1 MASTRGTVAAR
12 LDDRLN
18 HRLDRLDWDALAAAL
33 DADGFAVTP
42 PLLTVAECGALAR
55 LFADRRRFRS
65 TVDMARHRFGVGE
78 YRYFALPLPPL
89 VAALRTHAYRR
100 LVPIAN
106 AWMARLGVP
115 ERHPPELDAF
125 LARCAAG
132 GQRRP
137 TPLLLRYAAGGYNC
151 LHQDVYG
158 ALGFPLQLTCMLS
171 RPGRDFTGG
180 EFLLVEQRPRAQSR
194 GEVVALGQGE
204 VVIFANRHRPVRGT
218 RGDYRA
224 TVRHG
229 VSRIHTGERTTLG
242 VIFHDA
248 T

>member
-1 MASTRGTVAAR
+1 MATRTSSGTIGA
-12 LDDRLN
+12 
-18 HRLDRLDWDALAAAL
+18 RLDRLDWDALAAAL

-42 PLLTVAECGALAR
+42 PLLRPAECGALAG
-55 LFADRRRFRS
+55 LFADARRFRS
-65 TVDMARHRFGVGE
+65 TIDMARYRFGVGE
-78 YRYFALPLPPL
+78 YRYFAPPLPPL
-89 VAALRTHAYRR
+89 VAALRAQTYRR
-100 LVPIAN
+100 LVPVAN
-106 AWMARLGVP
+106 RWMARLGVA
-115 ERHPPELDAF
+115 ERFPPELDAY
-125 LARCAAG
+125 LARCAAA

-137 TPLLLRYAAGGYNC
+137 TPLLLRYRAGGYNC

-194 GEVVALGQGE
+194 AEVVPLGQGE
-204 VVIFANRHRPVRGT
+204 AVIFANRHRPVRGT

-229 VSRIHTGERTTLG
+229 VSRVREGERTTLG
-242 VIFHDA
+242 IIFHDA

>member
-1 MASTRGTVAAR
+1 MATAIPDRLAR
-12 LDDRLN
+12 LD
-18 HRLDRLDWDALAAAL
+18 WPALVAAL

-42 PLLTVAECGALAR
+42 PLLTARECAELAR
-55 LFADRRRFRS
+55 LYDDAARFRS
-65 TVDMARHRFGVGE
+65 TIDMARYRFGVGE
-78 YRYFALPLPPL
+78 YRYFATPLPPV

-100 LVPIAN
+100 LAPIAN
-106 AWMARLGVP
+106 AWMERLGATDRYP
-115 ERHPPELDAF
+115 AGLDAY
-125 LARCAAG
+125 LARCAAA

-137 TPLLLRYAAGGYNC
+137 TPLLLRYGAGGYNC

-171 RPGRDFTGG
+171 RPERDFTGG

-194 GEVVALGQGE
+194 GEAIALGQGE
-204 VVIFANRHRPVRGT
+204 AVIFANRHRPIRGT
-218 RGDYRA
+218 RGDYRV

-229 VSRIHTGERTTLG
+229 VSRVRTGERTTLG
-242 VIFHDA
+242 IIFHDA